1 MAIRPR
7 YKTNNRLPSAT
18 LYLDDVERI
27 VEILKNSVP
36 EDISRPGPDAASANP
51 RWASFRFIV
60 GEDECD
66 SVEDLR
72 EIGRVTRRFG
82 IVGVWF
88 ELRMDGNAAEIHAVG
103 REGINQELRG
113 RLLLIFEGRR
123 KKAPASWFFNGWFLL
138 LLFCAV
144 ILAWEI
150 LVAKWTK
157 PALHSF
163 SRQVQG
169 LIEGALAA
177 LPFGLMLPGYNLA
190 GALTRLLPAYSTV
203 VLRYRRDPVP
213 ESARWMPQKHELVKI
228 LVGAVLGWVLG
239 LLTSL
244 LFQRK

>member
-1 MAIRPR
+1 M
-7 YKTNNRLPSAT
+7 
-18 LYLDDVERI
+18 DE
-27 VEILKNSVP
+27 NSGARH
-36 EDISRPGPDAASANP
+36 EDISRPGPYGASANP
-51 RWASFRFIV
+51 HWASFRFIV

-72 EIGRVTRRFG
+72 EIGGVTHRFG
-82 IVGVWF
+82 VIGIWF
-88 ELRMDGNAAEIHAVG
+88 ELRMDNNAAEIHAVG
-103 REGINQELRG
+103 REGIDQELHG
-113 RLLLIFEGRR
+113 RLLPIFGDRR
-123 KKAPASWFFNGWFLL
+123 KSAPASWFFSGWFLFFL
-138 LLFCAV
+138 VCVV
-144 ILAWEI
+144 ILAWET

-157 PALHSF
+157 TILHNF
-163 SRQVQG
+163 STTVRAV
-169 LIEGALAA
+169 IEGGLAA